1 MVPDLKLAI
10 QLQDLD
16 RHIGRLQHEIASLPK
31 HIAVIE
37 KALES
42 HIRKLEADRAALVA
56 NQRERKHLE
65 SEIQV
70 QEQKISKFRD
80 QMLQAKTNEQY
91 AAFGHEIEFCE
102 TEIHKS
108 EDRILDR
115 MTESEA
121 LEQNVKAAEAAL
133 NSEKQ
138 QVEAEKQAARQRTSE
153 DQKQLQ
159 KLRAERQQA
168 AAAMSPSILSAYER
182 IRRTRKGIAVA
193 EAVDGGCSA
202 CHMALRLQFFQE
214 LRMSDQVMFCE
225 SCGRIVYFNP
235 PAEFEDLGSGT
246 SSEAQPVEDGR

>member
-1 MVPDLKLAI
+1 MVPDLRLAI

-16 RHIGRLQHEIASLPK
+16 RHIGQLQHEIASLPK

-37 KALES
+37 KTLES
-42 HIRKLEADRAALVA
+42 HVRKLEADRAALVA

-65 SEIQV
+65 SDIQV
-70 QEQKISKFRD
+70 QEQRISKLRD

-91 AAFGHEIEFCE
+91 AAFGHEIEYCE
-102 TEIHKS
+102 KEIRKA

-115 MTESEA
+115 MAESEP

-138 QVEAEKQAARQRTSE
+138 QVEAEKQAARQRTAE
-153 DQKQLQ
+153 DKKQLN
-159 KLRAERQQA
+159 KLRAEREQA
-168 AAAMSPSILSAYER
+168 AAGMSPSILSAYER

-202 CHMALRLQFFQE
+202 CHMALRLQFFQD
-214 LRMSDQVMFCE
+214 LRMGDRVLFCE
-225 SCGRIVYFNP
+225 SCGRIMYYNP
-235 PAEFEDLGSGT
+235 PAEFEDLGSGANP
-246 SSEAQPVEDGR
+246 EAQPVEDGR

>member
-1 MVPDLKLAI
+1 MVPDLRLAI

-16 RHIGRLQHEIASLPK
+16 RHIGQLQHEIASLPK

-37 KALES
+37 KTLES
-42 HIRKLEADRAALVA
+42 HVRKLEADRAALVA

-65 SEIQV
+65 SDIQV
-70 QEQKISKFRD
+70 QEQRISKLRD

-91 AAFGHEIEFCE
+91 AAFGHEIEYCE
-102 TEIHKS
+102 KEIRKS

-115 MTESEA
+115 MAESEP

-138 QVEAEKQAARQRTSE
+138 QVEAEKQAARQRTAE
-153 DQKQLQ
+153 DKKQLN
-159 KLRAERQQA
+159 KLRAEREQA
-168 AAAMSPSILSAYER
+168 AAGMSPSILSAYER

-202 CHMALRLQFFQE
+202 CHMALRLQFFQD
-214 LRMSDQVMFCE
+214 LRMGDRVLFCE
-225 SCGRIVYFNP
+225 SCGRIMYYNP
-235 PAEFEDLGSGT
+235 PAEFEDLGSGANP
-246 SSEAQPVEDGR
+246 EAQPVEDGR

>member
-1 MVPDLKLAI
+1 MVPDLRLAI

-16 RHIGRLQHEIASLPK
+16 RHIGQLQHEIASLPK

-37 KALES
+37 KTLES
-42 HIRKLEADRAALVA
+42 HVRKLEADRAALVA

-65 SEIQV
+65 SDIQV
-70 QEQKISKFRD
+70 QEQRISKLRD

-91 AAFGHEIEFCE
+91 AAFGHEIEYCE
-102 TEIHKS
+102 KEIRKA

-115 MTESEA
+115 MAESEP

-138 QVEAEKQAARQRTSE
+138 QVEAEKQAARQRTAE
-153 DQKQLQ
+153 DKKQLN
-159 KLRAERQQA
+159 KLRAEREQA
-168 AAAMSPSILSAYER
+168 AAGMSPSILSAYER

-202 CHMALRLQFFQE
+202 CHMALRLQFFQD
-214 LRMSDQVMFCE
+214 LRMGDRVLFCE
-225 SCGRIVYFNP
+225 SCGRIMYYNP
-235 PAEFEDLGSGT
+235 PAGFEDLGSGANP
-246 SSEAQPVEDGR
+246 EAQPVEDGR